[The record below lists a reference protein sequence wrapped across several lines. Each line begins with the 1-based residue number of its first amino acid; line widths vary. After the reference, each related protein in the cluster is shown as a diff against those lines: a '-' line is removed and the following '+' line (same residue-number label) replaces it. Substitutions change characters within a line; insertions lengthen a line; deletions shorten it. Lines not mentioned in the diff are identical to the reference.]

1 MNINKQSELKNKFF
15 HTAVKL
21 KEYLLNSR
29 VKYFDG
35 TLTSLSGSQETELNK
50 RSIVILSSQH
60 YYVRTKAYPI
70 ETKKELLQVLALEEC
85 EFPQCDRL
93 IFNIRNIEDGKATVD
108 FWEFSSSLSDAIGK
122 KHLLI
127 PASFIQAQ
135 SDLWQKKVLSVSNS
149 LFYQVGNRIS
159 RTTQKNAMLAFS
171 MLGVESDTEV
181 EKLSKNEYFSLL
193 AGELPK
199 LSALSYKQLAQ
210 QYKGIP
216 EVNLPRVALF
226 ATSAALLTFAGLFYF
241 SQYQLEAKE
250 AELDSLSSQLNTTFA
265 LKKQS
270 EQLEAGY
277 QELVTTL
284 PQEKVSAVPYW
295 EVMADMY
302 ALKAEQNI
310 RVRFHRFQNGIFT
323 ISLIAKN
330 ATDILKHLHSDQ
342 RVSIQQRGNT
352 AKGRDGEIVTIDIT
366 LTKPVEPKK
375 Q

>member
-35 TLTSLSGSQETELNK
+35 TLASLSGSQETELNK

-159 RTTQKNAMLAFS
+159 RTTQKKPMLAFS

-181 EKLSKNEYFSLL
+181 EKLSKTEYFSLL

-216 EVNLPRVALF
+216 EVNLRRAGFFSSLGVI
-226 ATSAALLTFAGLFYF
+226 LTFVGLFLF
-241 SQYQLEAKE
+241 SQYQLDTKQ
-250 AELDSLSSQLNTTFA
+250 AELESLSTTLNEAFE

-270 EQLEAGY
+270 EKIEEGY
-277 QELVTTL
+277 QELIDTL
-284 PQEKVSAVPYW
+284 PKEEVSSAPYW
-295 EVMADMY
+295 KVMADMY
-302 ALKAEQNI
+302 ALKGQYRI
-310 RVRFHRFQNGIFT
+310 RVRFHRFQNGKFMASIVT
-323 ISLIAKN
+323 NN
-330 ATDILKHLHSDQ
+330 ATEILKHFHSDP
-342 RVSIQQRGNT
+342 RVKVVQRGNT
-352 AKGRDGEIVTIDIT
+352 AKGRDGEIITIE
-366 LTKPVEPKK
+366 LTMLSAEIEN

>member
-35 TLTSLSGSQETELNK
+35 TLTSLSGSQETELKK

-149 LFYQVGNRIS
+149 LFYQVDNRIS

-181 EKLSKNEYFSLL
+181 EKLSKTEYFSLL

-216 EVNLPRVALF
+216 EVNLRRAGFFSSLGVI
-226 ATSAALLTFAGLFYF
+226 LTFVGLFLF
-241 SQYQLEAKE
+241 SQYQLDTKQ
-250 AELDSLSSQLNTTFA
+250 AELESLSTTLNEAFE

-270 EQLEAGY
+270 EKIEEGY
-277 QELVTTL
+277 QELIDTL
-284 PQEKVSAVPYW
+284 PKEEVSSAPYW
-295 EVMADMY
+295 KVMADMY
-302 ALKAEQNI
+302 ALKGQYRI
-310 RVRFHRFQNGIFT
+310 RVRFHRFQNGKFMASIVT
-323 ISLIAKN
+323 NN
-330 ATDILKHLHSDQ
+330 ATEILKHFHSDP
-342 RVSIQQRGNT
+342 RVKVVQRGNT
-352 AKGRDGEIVTIDIT
+352 AKGRDGEIITIE
-366 LTKPVEPKK
+366 LTMLSAEIEN